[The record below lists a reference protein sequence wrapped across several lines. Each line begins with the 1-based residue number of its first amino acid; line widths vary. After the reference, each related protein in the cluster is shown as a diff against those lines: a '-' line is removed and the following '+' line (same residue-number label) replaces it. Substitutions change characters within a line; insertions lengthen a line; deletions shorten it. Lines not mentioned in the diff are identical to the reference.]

1 MNNFTVEQT
10 QFWWKELLK
19 DTDKF
24 NQWLQKLYRTEL
36 SGYTDHMRY
45 LSTSGAI
52 EERTAKILTNIA
64 LDELKHS
71 HIIKDLLS
79 DRGCDLGN
87 PEESQYWKIVNAG
100 VTNLNEYCAV
110 NHFGEQIA
118 AFRFEVIEAM
128 EETPSDIKES
138 LRIILPDEQFHK
150 ITLEKIA
157 GKESLDKMIVHHNL
171 AVQTLR
177 NSK

>member
-1 MNNFTVEQT
+1 MNFTVEYT

-19 DTDKF
+19 NNEKLIR
-24 NQWLQKLYRTEL
+24 WMQKLYRTEL

-71 HIIKDLLS
+71 HIIHDLLA
-79 DRGCDLGN
+79 DRGYDLGQ
-87 PEESQYWKIVNAG
+87 PEESQYWKFVNAN
-100 VTNLNEYCAV
+100 VTNLSEYCAV

-118 AFRFEVIEAM
+118 AFRFEIIESM
-128 EETPSDIKES
+128 EETPSDIKNA

-150 ITLEKIA
+150 ITLEKLA
-157 GKESLDKMIVHHNL
+157 GEQSLKQM
-171 AVQTLR
+171 AVFHQNAIEMLR
-177 NSK
+177 KS